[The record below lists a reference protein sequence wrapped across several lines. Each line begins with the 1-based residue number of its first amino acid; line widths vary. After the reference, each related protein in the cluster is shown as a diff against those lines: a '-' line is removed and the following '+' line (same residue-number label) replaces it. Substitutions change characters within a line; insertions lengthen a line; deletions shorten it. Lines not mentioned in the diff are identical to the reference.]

1 MKKINLSYAITVCSE
16 HIEIQKL
23 VTFLLD
29 NKRTEDEIVITYD
42 SNNGSKGVEE
52 YLRSHSVNGEFSWHP
67 YKFDGNFSDLKNYT
81 KSMCSGD
88 YIVHLDADE
97 LPHETLMEQ
106 LPQIIEMNDVD
117 LIYLPRINTVDGIT
131 EQHIKQWGWKVTAP
145 FELYNEKVMD
155 TESEE
160 YKLLKKMDLIVDENI
175 VKYKVPIINAPD
187 YQARVF
193 RNIDEIYWVGK
204 VHERI
209 TGCKT
214 YSHLPPHEE
223 LSLYHPKT
231 IDKQVKQNELY
242 EGLMK

>member
-1 MKKINLSYAITVCSE
+1 MKISYAITVCNE
-16 HIEIQKL
+16 EIELQKL
-23 VTFLLD
+23 VTFLL
-29 NKRTEDEIVITYD
+29 KHKELQDEIVITYD
-42 SNNGSKGVEE
+42 SKNGNKGVEE

-67 YKFDGNFSDLKNYT
+67 FEFDGNFSDLKNYT
-81 KSMCSGD
+81 KKMSSGD
-88 YIVHLDADE
+88 YIFHLDADE
-97 LPHETLMEQ
+97 IPHETLMEQ
-106 LPQIIEMNDVD
+106 LHTILEMNDVD
-117 LIYLPRINTVDGIT
+117 LVWIPRVNTVEGLTDEWT
-131 EQHIKQWGWKVTAP
+131 QKWGWKVT
-145 FELYNEKVMD
+145 EKGWVN
-155 TESEE
+155 
-160 YKLLKKMDLIVDENI
+160 Y
-175 VKYKVPIINAPD
+175 PD

-193 RNIDEIYWVGK
+193 RNSEDVYWQGR

>member
-1 MKKINLSYAITVCSE
+1 MKISYAITVCNE
-16 HIEIQKL
+16 EVELQKL
-23 VTFLLD
+23 VTFLL
-29 NKRTEDEIVITYD
+29 KHKELQDEIVITYD
-42 SNNGSKGVEE
+42 SKNGSKGVEE

-67 YKFDGNFSDLKNYT
+67 FEFEGNFSDLKNYT

-88 YIVHLDADE
+88 YIFHLDADE
-97 LPHETLMEQ
+97 IPHEVLMEQ
-106 LPQIIEMNDVD
+106 LHTILEMNDVD
-117 LIYLPRINTVDGIT
+117 LVWIPRVNTVEGIT
-131 EQHIKQWGWKVTAP
+131 QEHINKWGWKVT
-145 FELYNEKVMD
+145 EKGWVN
-155 TESEE
+155 
-160 YKLLKKMDLIVDENI
+160 Y
-175 VKYKVPIINAPD
+175 PD

-193 RNIDEIYWVGK
+193 INMKEIYWEGK

>member
-1 MKKINLSYAITVCSE
+1 MKFSYAITVCQE
-16 HIEIQKL
+16 EVEIQRL
-23 VTFLLD
+23 VTFLL
-29 NKRTEDEIVITYD
+29 KHKELQDEIVITYD
-42 SNNGSKGVEE
+42 SKNGSKGVEE

-67 YKFDGNFSDLKNYT
+67 FEFEGNFSDLKNYT

-88 YIVHLDADE
+88 YIFHLDADE
-97 LPHETLMEQ
+97 IPHEVLMEQ
-106 LPQIIEMNDVD
+106 LHTILEMNDVD
-117 LIYLPRINTVDGIT
+117 LVWIPRVNTVEGIT
-131 EQHIKQWGWKVTAP
+131 QEHINKWGWKVT
-145 FELYNEKVMD
+145 EKGWVN
-155 TESEE
+155 
-160 YKLLKKMDLIVDENI
+160 Y
-175 VKYKVPIINAPD
+175 PD

-193 RNIDEIYWVGK
+193 INMKEIYWEGK

-223 LSLYHPKT
+223 LSLYHHKT

>member
-1 MKKINLSYAITVCSE
+1 LKISYAITVCNE
-16 HIEIQKL
+16 EVELQRL
-23 VTFLLD
+23 VSILLK
-29 NKRTEDEIVITYD
+29 NKQLQDEIVITYD

-88 YIVHLDADE
+88 FIFHLDADE
-97 LPHETLMEQ
+97 YPHEILMA
-106 LPQIIEMNDVD
+106 QIHTILEMNEVD
-117 LIYLPRINTVDGIT
+117 LVWIPRVNTVEGFT
-131 EQHIKQWGWKVTAP
+131 EEHRIKWGWRVS
-145 FELYNEKVMD
+145 EKGWVN
-155 TESEE
+155 
-160 YKLLKKMDLIVDENI
+160 Y
-175 VKYKVPIINAPD
+175 PD

-193 RNIDEIYWVGK
+193 RNIDEIKWVRP
-204 VHERI
+204 VHEHI

-231 IDKQVKQNELY
+231 IDKQIKQNELY

>member
-1 MKKINLSYAITVCSE
+1 MKISYAITVCNE
-16 HIEIQKL
+16 EVELQKL
-23 VTFLLD
+23 VTFLL
-29 NKRTEDEIVITYD
+29 KHKELQDEIVITYD
-42 SNNGSKGVEE
+42 SKNGSKGVEE

-67 YKFDGNFSDLKNYT
+67 FEFEGNFSDLKNYT

-88 YIVHLDADE
+88 YIFHLDADE
-97 LPHETLMEQ
+97 IPHEVLMEQ
-106 LPQIIEMNDVD
+106 LHTILEMNDVD
-117 LIYLPRINTVDGIT
+117 LVWIPRVNTVEGIT
-131 EQHIKQWGWKVTAP
+131 QEHINKWGWKVT
-145 FELYNEKVMD
+145 EKGWVN
-155 TESEE
+155 
-160 YKLLKKMDLIVDENI
+160 Y
-175 VKYKVPIINAPD
+175 PD

-193 RNIDEIYWVGK
+193 INMKEIYWEGK

-223 LSLYHPKT
+223 LSLYHHKT